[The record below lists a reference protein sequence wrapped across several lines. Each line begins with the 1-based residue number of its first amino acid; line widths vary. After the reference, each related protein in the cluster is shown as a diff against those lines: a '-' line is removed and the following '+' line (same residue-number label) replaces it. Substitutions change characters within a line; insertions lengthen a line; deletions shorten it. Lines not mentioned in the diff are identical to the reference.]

1 MGRKIIELTF
11 CFFSGLGCR
20 LLNLLL
26 VSSASRA
33 PPEWRYEDQITLP
46 RPAIVTTAFS
56 LLLHSRLCTGE
67 GGLAPHCPA
76 QCPVRS
82 RLQTAVETKDRWAFK
97 LSTFLKQCFKN
108 KTRKFNN
115 LQLAKWYKSEV
126 LVCFLHCLLV
136 RNCKSVSHQG
146 GQEQWWVTF
155 ESDLPSIRK
164 TLKFSEPQF
173 PPL

>member
-46 RPAIVTTAFS
+46 RPVIVTAVFS
-56 LLLHSRLCTGE
+56 LLRHSRLCTGE
-67 GGLAPHCPA
+67 ASLPCPA
-76 QCPVRS
+76 QCPV
-82 RLQTAVETKDRWAFK
+82 
-97 LSTFLKQCFKN
+97 LSTQSLAQAPGCKQQWKWKTVGLLLTFLKQCFKN
-108 KTRKFNN
+108 KTWNFNN
-115 LQLAKWYKSEV
+115 LRLAKWYKSEI
-126 LVCFLHCLLV
+126 LFCFLHCLLF

-146 GQEQWWVTF
+146 GQEQRWVKF
-155 ESDLPSIRK
+155 ASDLPA
-164 TLKFSEPQF
+164 
-173 PPL
+173 